1 MTRDIFN
8 LTFLW
13 TE

>member
-1 MTRDIFN
+1 MM

-13 TE
+13 TNYKTF